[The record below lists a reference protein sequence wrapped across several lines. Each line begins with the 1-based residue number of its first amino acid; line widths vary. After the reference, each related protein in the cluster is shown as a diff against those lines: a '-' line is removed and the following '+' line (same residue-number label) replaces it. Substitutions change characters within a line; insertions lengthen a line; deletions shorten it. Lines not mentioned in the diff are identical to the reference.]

1 MGSVYL
7 ASDSKNIGG
16 IVERYSKALLELS
29 IESNKLDEVRKDIQ
43 NIIELLHSS
52 NDFIKV
58 LKSPILSREDQKK
71 VIENIFSKLEVSKIV
86 LNFFLVV
93 STNRRSFIIDR
104 ICDRFVEMEKDF
116 KGEVRAQIISVE
128 KPDNEDLSKIEK
140 IIKDT
145 IKSDVSLTSKIDK
158 SIIGGYILNIG
169 SVMLDGSIKSKLQGL
184 RVLMKGTK

>member
-1 MGSVYL
+1 L

-29 IESNKLDEVRKDIQ
+29 IESKKLDVVSNDVQ
-43 NIIELLHSS
+43 NIIKLLDNHD
-52 NDFIKV
+52 DFYKV
-58 LKSPILSREDQKK
+58 FKSPILSREDQKK
-71 VIENIFSKLEVSKIV
+71 VIENIFSKVEVSQIV

-93 STNRRSFIIDR
+93 CTNRRSFIIDR
-104 ICDRFVEMEKDF
+104 ICNRFVEMEKDF
-116 KGEVRAQIISVE
+116 KGEVRAQIISTE
-128 KPDNEDLSKIEK
+128 APDNEDLSKIEK

-145 IKSDVSLTSKIDK
+145 IKSDVSLTSKVDK

>member
-29 IESNKLDEVRKDIQ
+29 IESKKLDEVRKDIQ
-43 NIIELLHSS
+43 SIIELIHNSD
-52 NDFIKV
+52 DFLKV

-71 VIENIFSKLEVSKIV
+71 VIENIFLKLEVSKIV
-86 LNFFLVV
+86 LNFFLVICR
-93 STNRRSFIIDR
+93 NRRSFIIDR
-104 ICDRFVEMEKDF
+104 ICNRFIEMEKDF
-116 KGEVRAQIISVE
+116 KGEVRAQIISTE

>member
-1 MGSVYL
+1 LGSVYL

-29 IESNKLDEVRKDIQ
+29 IESKKLDVVSNDVQ
-43 NIIELLHSS
+43 NIIKLLDNHD
-52 NDFIKV
+52 DFYKV
-58 LKSPILSREDQKK
+58 FKSPILSREDQKK
-71 VIENIFSKLEVSKIV
+71 VIENIFSKVEVSQIV

-93 STNRRSFIIDR
+93 CTNRRSFIIDR
-104 ICDRFVEMEKDF
+104 ICNRFVEMEKDF
-116 KGEVRAQIISVE
+116 KGEVRAQIISTE
-128 KPDNEDLSKIEK
+128 APDNEDLSKIEK

-145 IKSDVSLTSKIDK
+145 IKSDVSLTSKVDK

>member
-1 MGSVYL
+1 LGSVYL

-29 IESNKLDEVRKDIQ
+29 IESKKLDVVSNDIQ
-43 NIIELLHSS
+43 NIIKLLDN
-52 NDFIKV
+52 NDDFYKV

-71 VIENIFSKLEVSKIV
+71 VIENIFSKVEVSQIV

-93 STNRRSFIIDR
+93 CTNRRSFIIDR
-104 ICDRFVEMEKDF
+104 ICNRFVEMEKDF
-116 KGEVRAQIISVE
+116 KGEVRAQIISTE
-128 KPDNEDLSKIEK
+128 APDNEDLSKIEK

-145 IKSDVSLTSKIDK
+145 IKSDVSLTSKVDK

>member
-1 MGSVYL
+1 LGSVYL

-29 IESNKLDEVRKDIQ
+29 IESKKLDVVSNDIQ
-43 NIIELLHSS
+43 NIIKLLDN
-52 NDFIKV
+52 NDDFYKV

-71 VIENIFSKLEVSKIV
+71 VIENIFSKVEVSQIV

-93 STNRRSFIIDR
+93 CTNRRSFIIDR
-104 ICDRFVEMEKDF
+104 ICNRFVEMEKDF
-116 KGEVRAQIISVE
+116 KGEVRAQIISTE
-128 KPDNEDLSKIEK
+128 APDNDDLSKIEK

-145 IKSDVSLTSKIDK
+145 IKSDVSLTSKVDK

>member
-29 IESNKLDEVRKDIQ
+29 IESKKLDEVRKDIQ
-43 NIIELLHSS
+43 SIIELKYNSD
-52 NDFIKV
+52 DFLKV

-71 VIENIFSKLEVSKIV
+71 VIENIFLKLEVSKIV
-86 LNFFLVV
+86 LNFFLVICR
-93 STNRRSFIIDR
+93 NRRSFIIDR
-104 ICDRFVEMEKDF
+104 ICNRFIEMEKDF
-116 KGEVRAQIISVE
+116 KGEVRAQIISTE

>member
-29 IESNKLDEVRKDIQ
+29 IESKKLDEVRKDIQ
-43 NIIELLHSS
+43 SIIELIYNSD
-52 NDFIKV
+52 DFLKV

-71 VIENIFSKLEVSKIV
+71 VIENIFLKLEVSKIV
-86 LNFFLVV
+86 LNFFLVICR
-93 STNRRSFIIDR
+93 NRRSFIIDR
-104 ICDRFVEMEKDF
+104 ICNRFIEMEKDF
-116 KGEVRAQIISVE
+116 KGEVRAQIISTE

>member
-1 MGSVYL
+1 M